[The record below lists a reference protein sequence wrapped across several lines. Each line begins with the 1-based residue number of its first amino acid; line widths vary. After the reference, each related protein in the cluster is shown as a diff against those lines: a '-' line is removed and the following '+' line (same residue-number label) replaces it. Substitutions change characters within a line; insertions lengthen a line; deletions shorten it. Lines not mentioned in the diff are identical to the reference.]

1 MRMNISPIN
10 TFVNREVKRYAKML
24 AHAFDNVSL
33 TYSRNKDKNGCN
45 YIFHSSD
52 LTHDLIFTLY
62 DTGFAEFWKRRTAWR
77 WRKNETSVIIAEW
90 NAFADPF
97 EVAISIQLRMYH
109 TLRYYMVGDNNYHT
123 NFKDIHSDTDYMLG
137 MPEDE
142 GSEFEHDD
150 PDVEY
155 IPGPSHEGSESAKI
169 EDDDTVVTEPLKPQF
184 IEVKEEDYLD
194 EFVL

>member
-10 TFVNREVKRYAKML
+10 SFVNREVKRYAKML

-33 TYSRNKDKNGCN
+33 TCSLNKDNNGYN
-45 YIFHSSD
+45 YIFHSFD

-62 DTGFAEFWKRRTAWR
+62 DTGIAEFWKRRTAWR

-97 EVAISIQLRMYH
+97 DVAISIQLRMYH
-109 TLRYYMVGDNNYHT
+109 TLRYYFVGDNNYHT
-123 NFKDIHSDTDYMLG
+123 NFKDIHSDTDYMLS

-142 GSEFEHDD
+142 GSEFDYDD
-150 PDVEY
+150 PDVVH
-155 IPGPSHEGSESAKI
+155 IPGPMHESPEPANI
-169 EDDDTVVTEPLKPQF
+169 EEGDTVVTETLKPPF
-184 IEVKEEDYLD
+184 IEVKEDDYLD
-194 EFVL
+194 ELFV

>member
-10 TFVNREVKRYAKML
+10 AFVNREVKRYAKML
-24 AHAFDNVSL
+24 SHAFDNVIL
-33 TYSRNKDKNGCN
+33 TCARNKDKNGYN
-45 YIFHSSD
+45 YKFHSSD

-62 DTGFAEFWKRRTAWR
+62 DTGLAEFWKRRTAWR

-109 TLRYYMVGDNNYHT
+109 TLRYYLVGDNNYHT
-123 NFKDIHSDTDYMLG
+123 NYKDIHSDTDYMLG

-150 PDVEY
+150 PDVVY
-155 IPGPSHEGSESAKI
+155 IPGPSHEGPKPAKI
-169 EDDDTVVTEPLKPQF
+169 DVGDTVVTETLKPRYIQVT
-184 IEVKEEDYLD
+184 EDDYLD